1 MAHTTTYPGSFLKQ
15 QPHLQPTFSNFLNF
29 HFFKMRPVLIY
40 APGTSLTCQS
50 WLDTGGKQL
59 LIFGHCMAHF
69 RVKLGHIFYR
79 GAAFFPFHLW
89 KFGMPIRGTYV
100 EECFRVQILERGTFH
115 DAYCGLLFTL

>member
-40 APGTSLTCQS
+40 ALGTSLTCQS

-89 KFGMPIRGTYV
+89 IFGMPIRGT
-100 EECFRVQILERGTFH
+100 
-115 DAYCGLLFTL
+115 